1 MATNLY
7 ESFSDTKEYRK
18 YFADALKEL
27 KNMPKPPIV
36 NQHLNKHLRQV
47 VNDLVARKYRKAAM
61 EVLTKSSEEIIGEF
75 LYYYHSDSGNVACLV
90 IDRARKILVKKRKI
104 KGRENNWNQH
114 QKQ

>member
-1 MATNLY
+1 MATKQFK
-7 ESFSDTKEYRK
+7 SFSDVMAYIKSRPE
-18 YFADALKEL
+18 
-27 KNMPKPPIV
+27 PPIV

-61 EVLTKSSEEIIGEF
+61 EILTKSSEEIIGEF

-90 IDRARKILVKKRKI
+90 IDKARRILVKKRKI

-114 QKQ
+114 